1 MASIT
6 IALSTSAALLIAAGG
21 GLWVYQ
27 DATDRRMDTADMW
40 AVGFVVGFLLLPI
53 LGGVLV
59 LLYYLQKRQPRY
71 PEPTVQTQ

>member
-21 GLWVYQ
+21 GFWVYQ

-71 PEPTVQTQ
+71 PEPTVPTQ